1 MSRNYIFFENMKK
14 KIQNYPKINQ
24 ENLWKKWFEL
34 SIKKKEENK
43 IQIDNEMLKKM
54 IQKIHLRM
62 EDLKVERNLIKNFID
77 NLNKSL
83 FTDESFYYNISQSKK
98 EYVTPA

>member
-1 MSRNYIFFENMKK
+1 
-14 KIQNYPKINQ
+14 
-24 ENLWKKWFEL
+24 
-34 SIKKKEENK
+34 
-43 IQIDNEMLKKM
+43 
-54 IQKIHLRM
+54 M

-98 EYVTPA
+98 ENATPA